1 MLLGSEPLDSTSQS
15 VSTLHFVQAH
25 IAKASAQER
34 AAAMAEA
41 AAAAASAEAAAAALA
56 ETDAVRE
63 EWRQSEAALAARH
76 EAELQSTDER
86 WQRKLQD
93 VRSSCR
99 FRIDTLL
106 VICLIRSIVDPGGG
120 ADGAAAGAR

>member
-1 MLLGSEPLDSTSQS
+1 MRLGSEPLDSTSQS
-15 VSTLHFVQAH
+15 VSTLRFVQAH
-25 IAKASAQER
+25 IAKASAQ
-34 AAAMAEA
+34 EA

-63 EWRQSEAALAARH
+63 EWRLSEAALAARH

-86 WQRKLQD
+86 WQRKLQE

-99 FRIDTLL
+99 FRVDSF
-106 VICLIRSIVDPGGG
+106 CRSFFFSFD
-120 ADGAAAGAR
+120 RL

>member
-1 MLLGSEPLDSTSQS
+1 MR
-15 VSTLHFVQAH
+15 FVQAH

-34 AAAMAEA
+34 AAAKAEA

-86 WQRKLQD
+86 WQRKLQE
-93 VRSSCR
+93 VRSCR
-99 FRIDTLL
+99 FQQSQHMLMASAPQSDPIDCGRRWRRRRRCGWRTLSAL
-106 VICLIRSIVDPGGG
+106 
-120 ADGAAAGAR
+120 

>member
-1 MLLGSEPLDSTSQS
+1 M
-15 VSTLHFVQAH
+15 
-25 IAKASAQER
+25 
-34 AAAMAEA
+34 
-41 AAAAASAEAAAAALA
+41 AAAASAEAAAAALA

-86 WQRKLQD
+86 WQRKLQE
-93 VRSSCR
+93 VRSCR
-99 FRIDTLL
+99 FHVLTASADHLPD
-106 VICLIRSIVDPGGG
+106 SIACADGG

>member
-1 MLLGSEPLDSTSQS
+1 MR
-15 VSTLHFVQAH
+15 FVQAH

-76 EAELQSTDER
+76 EKELQSTDER
-86 WQRKLQD
+86 WQRKIQE
-93 VRSSCR
+93 VRSCR
-99 FRIDTLL
+99 FQHMLMASAPQSDPIDCGRRWRRRRRCGWRTLSAL
-106 VICLIRSIVDPGGG
+106 
-120 ADGAAAGAR
+120 

>member
-1 MLLGSEPLDSTSQS
+1 MLLGSAERSEPLGTQR
-15 VSTLHFVQAH
+15 LLRFVQAH
-25 IAKASAQER
+25 IAKSSAQER
-34 AAAMAEA
+34 AAAKAEA

-86 WQRKLQD
+86 WQRKLQE
-93 VRSSCR
+93 VRSCR
-99 FRIDTLL
+99 FQH
-106 VICLIRSIVDPGGG
+106 VGSFCRSSF
-120 ADGAAAGAR
+120 